1 MDLLRDEIDILKHAN
16 EKAIHTEEHL
26 KRLKVKLES
35 LIDVSECLKR
45 EEKAHSETVDKCIRL
60 ESEIV
65 VLQPLRRQ
73 LDDYKGRLV
82 EVEIKL
88 AEYEQDN
95 KILRQTYDHL
105 YHENAVLQ
113 RGTHQQKEE
122 ELLLRRQLEADHSEQ
137 LDDFPSIGVGLSE
150 LNPELKAEL
159 TRLRSENE
167 QLKVFASK
175 RDNDNVQQ
183 MEEKLEDLNLLS
195 TQWKEKYLSTKL
207 SLDESIDREKEFH
220 QQLLDAISREEELKK
235 ELFVSHQQFELE
247 KVALL
252 KEAIDSRT
260 KLENDLM
267 NQLSSEKSRLQGQVD
282 EAIREKIENDQKASS
297 LLHDLQLKN
306 EAEIEYLRL
315 QHQQK
320 IDEILKT
327 NEDDRRSLIDKG
339 KHLIKKKLSDHELK
353 LKEVEMKLRDMEEQ
367 CEEKMDLMKKKM
379 AHFENEAKSKLAA
392 SQKAYESCIDR
403 HRVLEDKCEALDEE
417 CRSLKREK
425 SNIENEL
432 DRQLG
437 VDTGQGY
444 LQYEHLQRVQSRFNA
459 PTLNVRVYVG
469 IRMLSHAHSRV
480 HTPTAARCL
489 E

>member
-235 ELFVSHQQFELE
+235 EHFVSHQQFELE

-267 NQLSSEKSRLQGQVD
+267 NQLSSEKSRLQGLVNCPQT
-282 EAIREKIENDQKASS
+282 KS
-297 LLHDLQLKN
+297 
-306 EAEIEYLRL
+306 
-315 QHQQK
+315 
-320 IDEILKT
+320 IDALT
-327 NEDDRRSLIDKG
+327 ALCSQY
-339 KHLIKKKLSDHELK
+339 KHLHP
-353 LKEVEMKLRDMEEQ
+353 
-367 CEEKMDLMKKKM
+367 
-379 AHFENEAKSKLAA
+379 
-392 SQKAYESCIDR
+392 Y
-403 HRVLEDKCEALDEE
+403 
-417 CRSLKREK
+417 
-425 SNIENEL
+425 
-432 DRQLG
+432 
-437 VDTGQGY
+437 
-444 LQYEHLQRVQSRFNA
+444 
-459 PTLNVRVYVG
+459 
-469 IRMLSHAHSRV
+469 
-480 HTPTAARCL
+480 
-489 E
+489 